1 MARCIDGLDTS
12 VENALKLEAS
22 NFGYYS
28 LLFGESTD
36 VSDTAQ
42 LATLICGDDKAF
54 HFTEEMAALVTIK
67 GTTKSSGV
75 FEGIIATLKQLSLN
89 LTNLTGL
96 TVDDGPA
103 VVER

>member
-1 MARCIDGLDTS
+1 MARCIDGLATS

-42 LATLICGDDKAF
+42 LAALLCGDDKAF
-54 HFTEEMAALVTIK
+54 HVTEEMAALVAIK
-67 GTTKSSGV
+67 GTTKSSDV

-96 TVDDGPA
+96 TTDGAPA
-103 VVER
+103 MVGR